1 MKRTIKTE
9 SMKKLLLILLVNI
22 LMIDVATSQIIQ
34 GTFAIQNIT
43 TGKNLR
49 PYDAGNQNGN
59 RIVSYNHV
67 EWKCMTWDFKHIGD
81 STYQLKN
88 LFTSKTFQGKETPA
102 KQGTKLEQQ
111 PLSTSAAQ
119 HWTFIKIAKNTYNI
133 RLKGTELYIT
143 ASSSDT
149 NSDIILQG
157 KQKNAL
163 QSWKLVAQNPDM

>member
-1 MKRTIKTE
+1 
-9 SMKKLLLILLVNI
+9 MKKLLLILLVNI

>member
-1 MKRTIKTE
+1 
-9 SMKKLLLILLVNI
+9 MKKLILFMLVNL
-22 LMIDVATSQIIQ
+22 LMINVATSQIIS
-34 GTFAIQNIT
+34 GTYAIQNTT

-88 LFTSKTFQGKETPA
+88 LFTSKTFQGKDSPA

-111 PLSTSAAQ
+111 PLSTSTGQ
-119 HWTFIKIAKNTYNI
+119 HWTFVKIAKNTYNI
-133 RLKGTELYIT
+133 RLKGTDLYIT

>member
-1 MKRTIKTE
+1 
-9 SMKKLLLILLVNI
+9 MKKLLLILLVNI

-163 QSWKLVAQNPDM
+163 QSWKLVAQNPNM